1 MNTLI
6 VIGYAVFI
14 VIGTI
19 ILVDTYKKD
28 KINFD
33 K

>member
-14 VIGTI
+14 VVGYK
-19 ILVDTYKKD
+19 ILVNTYKKD
-28 KINFD
+28 KIKLD